1 VFTKNGTAARH
12 RIGAQATGLSVEDAR
27 PATGAPSGS
36 DHIKAGD
43 LDLRPGLQQLFGVR
57 RGSGGCAQGP
67 AGAPGPDR
75 AHRRVLRINLDQH
88 VYQHRC
94 SAYPA
99 NHFRSA
105 GMTDQGAHPVLVA
118 DSISEN
124 ACW

>member
-57 RGSGGCAQGP
+57 RGQAGVLKARPVHQDLTALTVGCCGSIWISMCTSTAAAHIPRTTSGP
-67 AGAPGPDR
+67 PG
-75 AHRRVLRINLDQH
+75 
-88 VYQHRC
+88 
-94 SAYPA
+94 
-99 NHFRSA
+99 
-105 GMTDQGAHPVLVA
+105 
-118 DSISEN
+118 
-124 ACW
+124 